1 MGIMKYLVTS
11 LMTSLAPSKSGAY
24 VACKDEA
31 TTFCRLL
38 SLTQITCFSRL
49 ASEMAGRKEFE
60 TRIFC
65 SLWTRQIVV
74 ICKIKIW
81 NMQKHPKRLSCRTG
95 WVWINVLII
104 DQNPPPPIPDW
115 AFRCVSRVGLGIF
128 LFFYNLFC
136 CPQSN
141 SMQFDGKADSEFG
154 GGKTQ
159 NNEGCRGHTFL
170 CVSSARRKQ
179 DLEDLERRPHHAGSK
194 KFFFP
199 SFSPAK
205 KR

>member
-104 DQNPPPPIPDW
+104 DQKPPPLIPDR
-115 AFRCVSRVGLGIF
+115 AFQCVSTT
-128 LFFYNLFC
+128 NL
-136 CPQSN
+136 
-141 SMQFDGKADSEFG
+141 
-154 GGKTQ
+154 
-159 NNEGCRGHTFL
+159 
-170 CVSSARRKQ
+170 VSSSTREEVTQLYRANR
-179 DLEDLERRPHHAGSK
+179 GSLTRGYESPSTCLLVSALLGWFWMQGSSDGILLLMSGMCQ
-194 KFFFP
+194 KFWHDSIFFATFWLN
-199 SFSPAK
+199 SITCL
-205 KR
+205 RM